1 MINDR
6 LKKLTSDI
14 VLFPILS
21 LLDMIIPKNR
31 NYWGFSVHHIKSD
44 QFIENARAVFEV
56 IKSNKNIKKIVFNR
70 TNNANFDIDA
80 GENVCIIK
88 LKSLQGI
95 RLILKCK
102 VLFVTHSIAMD
113 YSFRWGEKYFSVL
126 KLNMRKRLVINLW
139 HGISIKRLYAL
150 SNPLVHQQVDR
161 VKFRR
166 QERKHYAGLIASSS
180 IDAYAMATMF
190 YPIKYK
196 HLWIT
201 GLPSND
207 FLMQDFDSLPTYL
220 QNQITRMRQIKNG
233 KKLITY
239 APTYR
244 QTKVVDNSF
253 YYQFSDKEITQLKKM
268 LYHHNAIL
276 GFRMHYFR
284 NDSNLFNLEKYIDD
298 EVIFDLGHKSLSE
311 IAPVIRESDVIITD
325 YSSVY
330 FDAMYINKPVFC
342 FAYDLEHYR
351 KYQDGLLYNLEL
363 VFPGPVVYDSDTLIE
378 KIDEELTQPRQVKKE
393 DYQKIRKL
401 FFDFEDA
408 RNAERVVRKVL
419 KISRSETQEK
429 E

>member
-1 MINDR
+1 MSNDS
-6 LKKLTSDI
+6 LIKAMSDI
-14 VLFPILS
+14 ILLPILS
-21 LLDMIIPKNR
+21 LLDIIIPKNK
-31 NYWGFSVHHIKSD
+31 NYWGFSVHHIKSE

-56 IKSNKNIKKIVFNR
+56 IKSDKNIKKIIFTR
-70 TNNANFDIDA
+70 TDGANFDIVA

-126 KLNMRKRLVINLW
+126 KLNMHQRLVINLW
-139 HGISIKRLYAL
+139 HGISMKRLYAL

-166 QERKHYAGLIASSS
+166 KERKNYAGLIASSA
-180 IDAYAMATMF
+180 IDSYAMATMF

-196 HLWIT
+196 NIWVT
-201 GLPSND
+201 GLPGND
-207 FLMQDFDSLPTYL
+207 FLMQDFGSLPPYL
-220 QNQITRMRQIKNG
+220 QNQITSVRQIKNG

-244 QTKVVDNSF
+244 QTQVVDNSF
-253 YYQFSDKEITQLKKM
+253 YYQFSDKEITQLIEM
-268 LYHHNAIL
+268 LHRHNAIL

-311 IAPVIRESDVIITD
+311 IAPIIRESDVIITD
-325 YSSVY
+325 YSSVF
-330 FDAMYINKPVFC
+330 FDALYINKPVFC

-351 KYQDGLLYNLEL
+351 KNQDGLLYNLEL
-363 VFPGPVVYDSDTLIE
+363 VFPSPVIADFNTLIK
-378 KIDEELTQPRQVKKE
+378 KIDEELTKPRQVKKE
-393 DYQKIRKL
+393 DYQKIQKL
-401 FFDFEDA
+401 FFDYEDA
-408 RNAERVVRKVL
+408 RNAERVVQNIL
-419 KISRSETQEK
+419 EISKPKTQEK